1 MLYLNCVLLP
11 HGSSLCLFSHQPRF
25 ILEGSLEILDQG
37 QNARFG
43 SALAP
48 VPDLNGDSFNDV
60 VVGAPLEDD
69 HKGAIYI
76 YYSQRNRI
84 LRKYKQV
91 PHKCPAVLLCIHYL
105 NVFGLNSYLFYT
117 HLLSVR
123 GLLQFSWP
131 RVCSTLVV
139 VSMAIW
145 I

>member
-1 MLYLNCVLLP
+1 MLYLNCGLLP

-91 PHKCPAVLLCIHYL
+91 PQKYPAVLLCINY
-105 NVFGLNSYLFYT
+105 
-117 HLLSVR
+117 
-123 GLLQFSWP
+123 
-131 RVCSTLVV
+131 C
-139 VSMAIW
+139 I
-145 I
+145 